1 MDQQHLTPILQKVEA
16 LRLDH
21 QKRIV
26 NARKWW
32 YVSLALVV
40 VGLLFFGQGYK
51 PTAIAFIVLGV
62 VSFIIIC
69 FAKISK
75 AQNRFKEEFK
85 QEAYAEM
92 IKSWY
97 PDVIYNPAQHISK
110 EEFIASELFSHHPDS
125 YQGEDHFEGTT
136 GQGLSYRFS
145 EVHAENRNDNSHT
158 TIFKGLFFV
167 VELPNPVQGRVKIL
181 PDAAERTF
189 GAFGKML
196 QEKIGG
202 FFQKKT
208 NMVYFEDYPDFE
220 KKFVVYSDNEALARH
235 LLTPQ
240 TAQYL
245 VQLQEKDAKKPVCVS
260 MINNQ
265 LFFAFSLEKDLLA
278 PSVKQSVLE
287 DAFIHQFTEEI
298 VIGFKQLEIIEQLY
312 STMPLGTAPPSIN
325 ASFHPQKAADKKT
338 PLPKKRP
345 SISYKK
351 SSSKDNP
358 FLL

>member
-1 MDQQHLTPILQKVEA
+1 MNQQNLTPILQKVEA
-16 LRLDH
+16 SRLAH

-26 NARKWW
+26 DARKWW

-40 VGLLFFGQGYK
+40 AGPLFFLQGYSILI
-51 PTAIAFIVLGV
+51 AIVFIVLGV
-62 VSFIIIC
+62 VSFIVIG
-69 FAKISK
+69 FVKVGK

-97 PDVIYNPAQHISK
+97 PNVIYTPTQYISK
-110 EEFIASELFSHHPDS
+110 EEFLASELFSRPDR

-136 GQGLSYRFS
+136 EQGLSYRFS
-145 EVHAENRNDNSHT
+145 EIHAESQNDNSYT
-158 TIFKGLFFV
+158 TIFKGLLFV
-167 VELPNPVQGRVKIL
+167 LDLPNPVQGRVKIL
-181 PDAAERTF
+181 PDTAEQTF

-196 QEKIGG
+196 QEKMGG

-208 NMVYFEDYPDFE
+208 DMVYFEDYPDFE
-220 KKFVVYSDNEALARH
+220 KKFVVYSDNETLTRY

-245 VQLQEKDAKKPVCVS
+245 LQLQEKNTKKTVRVS
-260 MINNQ
+260 VINNQ
-265 LFFAFSLEKDLLA
+265 LFFAFPLRKDLLE

-287 DAFIHQFTEEI
+287 DAFIRQFVEEME
-298 VIGFKQLEIIEQLY
+298 IGFEQLEIIEQLY
-312 STMPLGTAPPSIN
+312 NTMPLDTTPPSNVSDRKI
-325 ASFHPQKAADKKT
+325 
-338 PLPKKRP
+338 PLSKKRP